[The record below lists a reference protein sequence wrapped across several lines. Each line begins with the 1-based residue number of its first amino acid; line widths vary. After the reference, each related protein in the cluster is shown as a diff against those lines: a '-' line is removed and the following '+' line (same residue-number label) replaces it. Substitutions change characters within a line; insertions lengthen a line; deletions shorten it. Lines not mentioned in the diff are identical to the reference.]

1 MTSSHLRRIDPINR
15 WIKDCGMLFTRAQV
29 RHAATV
35 VFPVDFDGGEHVYR
49 VHPINV
55 QLVTDPVIMPAKEEH
70 GCGSG
75 SESIDNHEPRDILRC
90 HVERRD
96 QSFSIGSIISCL
108 YFTAFNV
115 S

>member
-1 MTSSHLRRIDPINR
+1 
-15 WIKDCGMLFTRAQV
+15 V

-55 QLVTDPVIMPAKEEH
+55 QLVTYSLIMPAKEEH
-70 GCGSG
+70 ECASG
-75 SESIDNHEPRDILRC
+75 SESLDRHKPRDILHC

-96 QSFSIGSIISCL
+96 QSSLFQKGQNDRIKGERFTDQCVYESGRFGGGSVYGLGWILS
-108 YFTAFNV
+108 
-115 S
+115 

>member
-1 MTSSHLRRIDPINR
+1 
-15 WIKDCGMLFTRAQV
+15 MLFTRAQV

-70 GCGSG
+70 DVVLVQKVLTITS
-75 SESIDNHEPRDILRC
+75 
-90 HVERRD
+90 HV
-96 QSFSIGSIISCL
+96 ISCVVML
-108 YFTAFNV
+108 KDVIKV
-115 S
+115 SR

>member
-1 MTSSHLRRIDPINR
+1 M
-15 WIKDCGMLFTRAQV
+15 
-29 RHAATV
+29 
-35 VFPVDFDGGEHVYR
+35 
-49 VHPINV
+49 
-55 QLVTDPVIMPAKEEH
+55 IMPAKEEH

-96 QSFSIGSIISCL
+96 QSFSIGSIILSL